1 MWFEH
6 LLRINFFV
14 RHILPQVKQL
24 HGRYY
29 CQLTIRCHEAVLEVY
44 FEFIVFQVVD
54 IDVILRL
61 SFLICW

>member
-6 LLRINFFV
+6 LLLINFFV
-14 RHILPQVKQL
+14 GHILRQVKQL

-29 CQLTIRCHEAVLEVY
+29 CQLTIWCHKAVLEVY

-54 IDVILRL
+54 IDVILRQ